1 MMNGKRVSLAVAT
14 ALVALLVSACTITVR
29 PGGVGG
35 GDYPLNQVIQE
46 FRPTR
51 GSGATYRVGDQIEF
65 RLVVNQPGY
74 VTLSAID
81 PDGRVYTFARN
92 VPVER
97 GVNYLPT
104 AGQRVVYSA
113 GPPRG
118 LHYVRASFTSGRT
131 DSNVTYTGRMGNGEW
146 NSAINLE
153 IRSFPVRDV
162 FETSL
167 NIR

>member
-1 MMNGKRVSLAVAT
+1 MNGKRVHLAVA
-14 ALVALLVSACTITVR
+14 AVLVALLVSACTITVR
-29 PGGVGG
+29 PGSVGG
-35 GDYPLNQVIQE
+35 IDVAFNNVIEE

-51 GSGATYRVGDQIEF
+51 GDGASYRVGDQIEF

-74 VTLSAID
+74 ITLSAID
-81 PDGRVYTFARN
+81 PDGRVYVFARN

-104 AGQRVVYSA
+104 RGQRVVYSA

-131 DSNVTYTGRMGNGEW
+131 DSTVTYRGRMGNGEW
-146 NSAINLE
+146 NSAIQLE
-153 IRSFPVRDV
+153 VRSFPVRDV
-162 FETSL
+162 VETSL
-167 NIR
+167 YIR

>member
-1 MMNGKRVSLAVAT
+1 MKGKRVSLALA
-14 ALVALLVSACTITVR
+14 AMFVALLVSACTITVR

-35 GDYPLNQVIQE
+35 PDFALSHVIEE

-51 GSGATYRVGDQIEF
+51 GGGASYRIGERIEF

-74 VTLSAID
+74 VTLSAIN

-97 GVNYLPT
+97 GVNFLPT
-104 AGQRVVYSA
+104 VQQRVVYSA

-131 DSNVTYTGRMGNGEW
+131 SGTVTYRGRTGGGEW

-153 IRSFPVRDV
+153 IRGFSVRDV
-162 FETSL
+162 LETTL
-167 NIR
+167 YIR

>member
-1 MMNGKRVSLAVAT
+1 MNVKRVNLAIAAAIVT
-14 ALVALLVSACTITVR
+14 LLVSACTITVR
-29 PGGVGG
+29 PGSVGG
-35 GDYPLNQVIQE
+35 IDVAFNNVIEE

-51 GSGATYRVGDQIEF
+51 GEGASYRVGDQIEF

-92 VPVER
+92 IPVER
-97 GVNYLPT
+97 GVNFLPT

-131 DSNVTYTGRMGNGEW
+131 DSSVTYRGRTGNGEW

-162 FETSL
+162 LETTL
-167 NIR
+167 YIR

>member
-1 MMNGKRVSLAVAT
+1 MIGKRVTFTVAA
-14 ALVALLVSACTITVR
+14 ALLALLVSACTITVR

-35 GDYPLNQVIQE
+35 HDYPLNTVIEE

-51 GSGATYRVGDQIEF
+51 GGGATYNIGDRIEF

-74 VTLSAID
+74 ITLSAID

-92 VPVER
+92 VPVQR
-97 GVNYLPT
+97 GVNFLPT

-118 LHYVRASFTSGRT
+118 LHYVRAAFTSGRT
-131 DSNVTYTGRMGNGEW
+131 NNSVTYTGRYGNGEW

-153 IRSFPVRDV
+153 IRNFPVRDV
-162 FETSL
+162 LETTL
-167 NIR
+167 YIR

>member
-1 MMNGKRVSLAVAT
+1 MNVKRVNLAIAAAIVT
-14 ALVALLVSACTITVR
+14 LLVSACTITVR
-29 PGGVGG
+29 PGGVGSS
-35 GDYPLNQVIQE
+35 DFPLNHIIEE
-46 FRPTR
+46 FRPTQ
-51 GSGATYRVGDQIEF
+51 GAGASYRVGDQIEF

-81 PDGRVYTFARN
+81 PDGRVYPFARN
-92 VPVER
+92 IPVER
-97 GVNYLPT
+97 GVNFLPT

-131 DSNVTYTGRMGNGEW
+131 DSSVTYRGRTGNGEW

-162 FETSL
+162 LEPTL
-167 NIR
+167 YIR

>member
-1 MMNGKRVSLAVAT
+1 MNRKRVTLAVA
-14 ALVALLVSACTITVR
+14 ALVVALLVSACTITVR
-29 PGGVGG
+29 PGGVGSS
-35 GDYPLNQVIQE
+35 DFPLNNVIEE

-51 GSGATYRVGDQIEF
+51 GNGASFRVGEQIEF
-65 RLVVNQPGY
+65 RLVVNQPGFI
-74 VTLSAID
+74 TLSAID

-92 VPVER
+92 IPVER
-97 GVNYLPT
+97 GVNFLPT
-104 AGQRVVYSA
+104 PGQRVVYTA

-131 DSNVTYTGRMGNGEW
+131 DSSVTYRGRMGNGEW

-162 FETSL
+162 YETTL
-167 NIR
+167 YIR